1 MKELTATQKFI
12 LSFLDGKGFVSPS
25 KIGNAY
31 GATIGKPYLHSS
43 FASPICKKLVELG
56 LLERSD
62 NGHYC
67 ITYDGKELNDKA
79 IKMSEGAK
87 Q

>member
-1 MKELTATQKFI
+1 MKELTERQKFV

-25 KIGNAY
+25 KIGSAY
-31 GATIGKPYLHSS
+31 GATIGKPHFHSA

-67 ITYDGKELNDKA
+67 TIKGDK
-79 IKMSEGAK
+79 
-87 Q
+87 QC